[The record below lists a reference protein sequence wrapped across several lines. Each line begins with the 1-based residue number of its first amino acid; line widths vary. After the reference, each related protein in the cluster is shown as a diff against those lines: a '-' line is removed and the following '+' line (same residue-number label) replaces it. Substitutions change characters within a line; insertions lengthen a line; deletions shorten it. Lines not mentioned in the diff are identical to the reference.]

1 MKNYLITLILLS
13 IVLTTCSACSLL
25 QDLENSLPT
34 DPDAIPDNFCI
45 FCNRDSEADPRKG
58 TLTGEHIN
66 IEGNIQNED
75 TTKQKEDAL

>member
-1 MKNYLITLILLS
+1 MKFFITLTLLS
-13 IVLTTCSACSLL
+13 ILLVAGFACSAT
-25 QDLENSLPT
+25 NSKEIGLPT
-34 DPDAIPDNFCI
+34 DPNLIADTFCS